1 MKVSDGRLE
10 ETISR
15 SLPRERFQFA
25 LVHSLPFVRIVAFKA
40 MKYVVSSYDST
51 RGLEEEAIMWKFAL
65 PYSIKTTESKEFLSN
80 LLQCLCHF
88 LDRLSMCEAESNAD
102 SGCDV
107 LPVVNAF
114 VVDFLIGDVI
124 LDKGAYSG
132 TIADKEIFGVSL
144 LDCLLAF
151 ALQDES
157 FSGDNTIVK
166 KNAIFNRKRL
176 PKEKATMNEI
186 LKVLVNRDVL
196 SSLFGLLHSVW
207 DNTREMTFQY
217 LIKMVVACQ
226 SRKLALA
233 AEYCD
238 QNQRRHLLARGVYLA
253 SSPRQRESDTGAR
266 ILCFLYASLPERADK
281 DSFLA
286 TLIDI
291 SMDRVSSMKSAL
303 NDTKIFGKS
312 ASTKNSDGSCLPLA
326 HGLIHAIRL
335 CIEHD
340 KTSRRLRSAAPNNNN
355 VNLNESM
362 IEVFCK
368 ALQLSLSVVAD
379 VRDGETVDGIDEEA
393 LSDSTPLNVNTGAI
407 GANGTFSSVS
417 ATNTE
422 ETQARLAMQRIVVR
436 KSCLP
441 PLV

>member
-1 MKVSDGRLE
+1 
-10 ETISR
+10 
-15 SLPRERFQFA
+15 
-25 LVHSLPFVRIVAFKA
+25 
-40 MKYVVSSYDST
+40 
-51 RGLEEEAIMWKFAL
+51 
-65 PYSIKTTESKEFLSN
+65 
-80 LLQCLCHF
+80 
-88 LDRLSMCEAESNAD
+88 
-102 SGCDV
+102 
-107 LPVVNAF
+107 
-114 VVDFLIGDVI
+114 
-124 LDKGAYSG
+124 
-132 TIADKEIFGVSL
+132 
-144 LDCLLAF
+144 
-151 ALQDES
+151 
-157 FSGDNTIVK
+157 
-166 KNAIFNRKRL
+166 
-176 PKEKATMNEI
+176 MNEI
-186 LKVLVNRDVL
+186 LKALARRDVL

-266 ILCFLYASLPERADK
+266 ILCFLYASLPGRAEK

-286 TLIDI
+286 TLVDI
-291 SMDRVSSMKSAL
+291 SMDRVSSMKSTL
-303 NDTKIFGKS
+303 NDITIFGKS
-312 ASTKNSDGSCLPLA
+312 ASTKNRDGSCLPLA

-340 KTSRRLRSAAPNNNN
+340 KTSRRLCSATPNNANI
-355 VNLNESM
+355 NLNESM

-393 LSDSTPLNVNTGAI
+393 FSDSTPLNVNTGAI

-422 ETQARLAMQRIVVR
+422 ETQARLAMQRVVVR

-441 PLV
+441 LV